1 MLRMNMTKAEKDL
14 VEVHKTAQKI
24 YPAWQCNCCQRT
36 YQRDS
41 GSPMFD
47 VFRAPR
53 GIRMVTKGVAATYVI
68 CEICQKLPDAEIS
81 RGVLAGFLTQK
92 LAVVAV

>member
-14 VEVHKTAQKI
+14 VEIHKAALRI
-24 YPAWQCNCCQRT
+24 YPGWTCNCCQQNYERGT
-36 YQRDS
+36 
-41 GSPMFD
+41 GNPMFD

-68 CEICQKLPDAEIS
+68 CETCQKLPDADIS
-81 RGVLAGFLTQK
+81 KGILAGFLKHK

>member
-14 VEVHKTAQKI
+14 IEVHKTTQKI
-24 YPAWQCNCCQRT
+24 YPIWQCNCCQQT
-36 YQRDS
+36 YQRES
-41 GSPMFD
+41 GNPMFD

-53 GIRMVTKGVAATYVI
+53 GIRMVTKGVAATYMI
-68 CEICQKLPDAEIS
+68 CERCQKLPDADITK
-81 RGVLAGFLTQK
+81 GVLSGFLQQK